1 MLYSEA
7 LQAARE
13 AVRLSGQIHQRGD
26 TPHEIASIDTNLA
39 LAELSKAVLYLV
51 ENSAADSK

>member
-1 MLYSEA
+1 MQHSEA
-7 LQAARE
+7 LKAAQA

-51 ENSAADSK
+51 ENSTPESK